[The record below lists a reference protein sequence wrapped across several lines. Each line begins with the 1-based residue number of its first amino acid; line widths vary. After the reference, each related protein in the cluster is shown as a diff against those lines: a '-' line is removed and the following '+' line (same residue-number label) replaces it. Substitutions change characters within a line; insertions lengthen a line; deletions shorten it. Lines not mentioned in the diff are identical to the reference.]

1 MERTSLGQQLPGRLG
16 QGKALREQ
24 TFGFNIRWRCLLEIH
39 GVVSHRSDS
48 GIVTSC
54 PNLEIK
60 IIYFSCT
67 WHFMAS
73 NTGWKLDLPDL
84 ISNYFFQIV
93 HFQKKVTGVF
103 QPLAW
108 QNYTDLLDY

>member
-1 MERTSLGQQLPGRLG
+1 MERTSLGQQLRGRLG

-73 NTGWKLDLPDL
+73 NAGWKLDLPDL
-84 ISNYFFQIV
+84 ISSYFF
-93 HFQKKVTGVF
+93 
-103 QPLAW
+103 
-108 QNYTDLLDY
+108 